1 MIRFEN
7 VNLIYSN
14 NVRALT
20 DITVNIDKG
29 EFVFLVGSTAA
40 GKSSLL
46 RLIYRDILPTSG
58 HIYVNNHDIVALKKG
73 RVPFLRRNIGVV
85 FQDFK
90 LLNNKTV
97 YENVAYAL
105 EVIGTPKFQIDK
117 AVKHTL
123 KLVGLEEKHKAFPR
137 ELSGGES
144 QRICIARALVNHPL
158 ILIADEPTG
167 NLDPITSREIVL
179 LLEQINTKGTTV
191 IIATHDR
198 EIVDF
203 MKKRVV
209 TLSGGKVIDDKER
222 SSYSTDAF
230 ESNEK
235 TGKYETLRLKF
246 E

>member
-1 MIRFEN
+1 MVRFEN

-14 NVRALT
+14 NVKALT
-20 DITVNIDKG
+20 DINLNVDKG

-58 HIYVNNHDIVALKKG
+58 HIYVNNHDVVALRKG
-73 RVPFLRRNIGVV
+73 RVPYLRRNIGVV

-97 YENVAYAL
+97 YENISYAL

-123 KLVGLEEKHKAFPR
+123 DLVGLSEKYKAFPS
-137 ELSGGES
+137 ELSGGEN

-167 NLDPITSREIVL
+167 NLDPVTSKEIIL

-191 IIATHDR
+191 LIATHDR

-209 TLSGGKVIDDKER
+209 TIARGKIIDDQEK

-230 ESNEK
+230 EINKK
-235 TGKYETLRLKF
+235 TGKYESLKLKF

>member
-14 NVRALT
+14 NVRALN
-20 DITVNIDKG
+20 DINLNIAKG
-29 EFVFLVGSTAA
+29 EFLFLVGSTAA
-40 GKSSLL
+40 GKSSLT

-58 HIYVNNHDIVALKKG
+58 HIYVNNHDVVSLKKG

-123 KLVGLEEKHKAFPR
+123 ELVGLSEKHKAFPR
-137 ELSGGES
+137 ELSGGEG

-167 NLDPITSREIVL
+167 NLDPVTSREIIL
-179 LLEQINTKGTTV
+179 LLEQINMKGTTV
-191 IIATHDR
+191 VVATHDR
-198 EIVDF
+198 EIVDY

-209 TLSGGKVIDDKER
+209 TLANGKIIDDQEK
-222 SSYSTDAF
+222 SAYSTNAF

-235 TGKYETLRLKF
+235 TGKYESLKLRF